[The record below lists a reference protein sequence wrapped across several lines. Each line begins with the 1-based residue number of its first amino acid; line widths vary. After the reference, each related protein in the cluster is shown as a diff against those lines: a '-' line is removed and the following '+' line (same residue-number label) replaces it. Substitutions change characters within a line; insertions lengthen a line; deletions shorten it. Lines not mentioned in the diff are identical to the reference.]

1 MALVRHCHTTTSGT
15 GFPLTI
21 NKPTS
26 GSAGPSP
33 KNVAAGDLLIILVSN
48 DGTEDTA
55 LWDNGTNKPTGFT
68 FINESGNGTS
78 DTHCAAFYRVA
89 DGTEGATFSIPAAA
103 SHDGAAICILYSGQA
118 STNPINVI
126 SADSLVGSATS
137 LGVVGANTTV
147 NNCLACAVVS
157 FDGGDE
163 GGYSTSGTGWA
174 EVLEARSGSTSADE
188 SMCWSEKTVASAG
201 ATGTCTFTIG
211 GSADGLAGF
220 QFAIAPSSGPTGTLT
235 QTLGALTLAAAAL
248 VGVGGSATLT
258 LGSLTAAGTATV
270 GPPVA
275 TLSQTLG
282 TLTLSGDGDVVAAA
296 GLTQSLG
303 AVTLS
308 GAGAVTT
315 GGPVGDFAQSLG
327 SLSLSGDADVLPQG
341 TFGQTLGALTLASQA
356 TLSLEGDLS
365 QNLAPLTL
373 AGAGAVA
380 VVGSSAPTLG
390 AASLSGA
397 AHVAA
402 AGVTGNLNV
411 TLGGGVQAGPVVYRG
426 RFARY
431 FYDL

>member
-1 MALVRHCHTTTSGT
+1 MALTRHCHTTTSGT

-33 KNVAAGDLLIILVSN
+33 KNVAVGDLIVILVSN

-55 LWDNGTNKPTGFT
+55 LWDNGTNKPSGFT

-78 DTHCAAFYRVA
+78 DTHCAAFYRIA
-89 DGTEGATFSIPAAA
+89 DGTEGATFSIPAAV
-103 SHDGAAICILYSGQA
+103 SHDGAAICILYSGQHA
-118 STNPINVI
+118 TTPINIV

-137 LGVVGANTTV
+137 LGVTGANTTV

-220 QFAIAPSSGPTGTLT
+220 QFAIAPSSGATGTLT

-248 VGVGGSATLT
+248 VGVGGSSTPT
-258 LGSLTAAGTATV
+258 LGALTAAGSATV

-275 TLSQTLG
+275 TLAQNLG
-282 TLTLSGDGDVVAAA
+282 SLSVSGDGDVVAAA
-296 GLTQSLG
+296 ALTQTLG
-303 AVTLS
+303 ALTLS
-308 GAGAVTT
+308 GTGSITT
-315 GGPVGDFAQSLG
+315 GPVGGLARNLDNV
-327 SLSLSGDADVLPQG
+327 SLSGEADVLPRG
-341 TFGQTLGALTLASQA
+341 TLGQSLGALTLASQA
-356 TLSLEGDLS
+356 TLSLEGALAQS
-365 QNLAPLTL
+365 LAPLTL
-373 AGAGAVA
+373 SGAGPVA
-380 VVGSSAPTLG
+380 LVGSSAPTLG
-390 AASLSGA
+390 AVTLSGA

-402 AGVTGNLNV
+402 AGVTGNLDV

-426 RFARY
+426 RFARF